1 MSDDRKFKAYED
13 GSISLTENP
22 EFGSLGHDSNNDI
35 ILTTDPNKI
44 LYFDF
49 LGGKNLGD
57 ATDWLVNTD
66 DATHGNIP
74 ITQCKL
80 KKYEPDLESCTDDNY
95 DGTDLSIGTS
105 SPWTIK
111 ASRYNPDGFSAEV
124 CVWCKT
130 DFHEMSTPL

>member
-1 MSDDRKFKAYED
+1 MLEGIEVDAYVSGNRRFKAYED

-80 KKYEPDLESCTDDNY
+80 K
-95 DGTDLSIGTS
+95 
-105 SPWTIK
+105 
-111 ASRYNPDGFSAEV
+111 
-124 CVWCKT
+124 
-130 DFHEMSTPL
+130 